1 MPEKSFREILANSF
15 YENGVDNR
23 EVKSVVDDL
32 LEDLLFAGYEIV
44 EL

>member
-1 MPEKSFREILANSF
+1 MPEKSFREILADSF
-15 YENGVDNR
+15 YNNGVDHR
-23 EVKSVVDDL
+23 EVNSVVDDL